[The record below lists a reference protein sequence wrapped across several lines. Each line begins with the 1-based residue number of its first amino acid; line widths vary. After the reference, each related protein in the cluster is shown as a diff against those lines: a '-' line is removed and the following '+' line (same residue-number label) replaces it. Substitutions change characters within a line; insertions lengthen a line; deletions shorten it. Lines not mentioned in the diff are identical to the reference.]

1 MTSLFWLL
9 WVINV
14 LLLKVAIGGMGFRSS
29 FDAGVDLNILII
41 VVLVVVLAGSLILRY
56 SVKHKGISPVA
67 MSIHAN
73 RPTL

>member
-29 FDAGVDLNILII
+29 FGAGVDLNILII
-41 VVLVVVLAGSLILRY
+41 VVLAGSLILRY
-56 SVKHKGISPVA
+56 SVKHKGISPVV